1 MAPSVEPLS
10 LYRPRDPRASGLWQV
25 IDRHFP
31 SFQQLYEERFAAK
44 YGFWR
49 PVIERSVAAFLRC
62 GDLARGLRPRPL
74 PRLPARD
81 VRGLFLQ
88 AALRLPVVPSE
99 AGAAHR
105 PARGRRGLSS
115 RRPSASGVHH
125 PQAAAAARPLRPQA
139 AGQAGRVCMAMPAGR
154 SPPPAG
160 ARGRPA
166 GHDRRHPDPRRT
178 FALAPAHPRPGHLR
192 WRSPRGG
199 REFLEVPQLDK
210 ERLRAA
216 WREEVFSL
224 YLAEGKI
231 DAAVVENMRGW
242 PHSGFGAHPSLPLA
256 ADDRAGIERLTQ
268 YITRCPLSLSRLV
281 RVTRGLSRF
290 CVRRKWDCPP
300 RRGRK
305 RDLPGGEGRLPGV
318 SRSPR
323 RGSGGRDEAEFS
335 GPFGSWSSW
344 RSSRSTFRPR
354 ART

>member
-49 PVIERSVAAFLRC
+49 PVIGRSVTAFLRC

-81 VRGLFLQ
+81 VRGVFLQ

-139 AGQAGRVCMAMPAGR
+139 AGQARRVCMAMRAGR

-192 WRSPRGG
+192 CVHRGG
-199 REFLEVPQLDK
+199 PVPRSAGTRQGAAAGGLAGRGVFALLGRGEDRRGRRREHARLAAQ
-210 ERLRAA
+210 RLR
-216 WREEVFSL
+216 R
-224 YLAEGKI
+224 
-231 DAAVVENMRGW
+231 
-242 PHSGFGAHPSLPLA
+242 PSLAASGRRRPCGHRAADAVHHPLPVEPLA
-256 ADDRAGIERLTQ
+256 AGPGDAGTVPI
-268 YITRCPLSLSRLV
+268 
-281 RVTRGLSRF
+281 F
-290 CVRRKWDCPP
+290 VRRKWDCPP
-300 RRGRK
+300 
-305 RDLPGGEGRLPGV
+305 
-318 SRSPR
+318 
-323 RGSGGRDEAEFS
+323 A
-335 GPFGSWSSW
+335 
-344 RSSRSTFRPR
+344 R
-354 ART
+354 AKA